1 MVTSI
6 ISIVLFAAA
15 THISTKGASWLGKIA
30 EIVAYGVFALFA
42 IYVLGALMA
51 LSGDH
56 VPAQPITLE
65 AMTPT
70 VNWATLGIMCWIFQ
84 AAGGAETAAAY
95 LNDVKGARSPS
106 SR

>member
-1 MVTSI
+1 MLGYEYSFSPMVTSI

-30 EIVAYGVFALFA
+30 EIVAYGCICPVRHLCA
-42 IYVLGALMA
+42 GALMA

-65 AMTPT
+65 AMTPHRQ
-70 VNWATLGIMCWIFQ
+70 LGD
-84 AAGGAETAAAY
+84 ARHHVLDLPGGGRCRDSGG
-95 LNDVKGARSPS
+95 LPQ
-106 SR
+106 